1 MRIYF
6 YGHFT
11 VLTMES
17 DPFSIGDSLGNCY
30 MFYSVPALLNHNRKR
45 EFGTV
50 IAEAKNNL
58 IVVDDEIIREH
69 VYLIPKTK
77 VDHYGD
83 QQMYF
88 DIPEISLKDFEI

>member
-1 MRIYF
+1 
-6 YGHFT
+6 
-11 VLTMES
+11 MES

-30 MFYSVPALLNHNRKR
+30 MFYSVPALLNHNRER

-77 VDHYGD
+77 VDHYTHK
-83 QQMYF
+83 QVYF
-88 DIPEISLKDFEI
+88 SVSEKSLKEFEI

>member
-1 MRIYF
+1 
-6 YGHFT
+6 
-11 VLTMES
+11 MES

-30 MFYSVPALLNHNRKR
+30 MFYSAPALLNHNRKR

-77 VDHYGD
+77 VDHYID

>member
-1 MRIYF
+1 
-6 YGHFT
+6 
-11 VLTMES
+11 
-17 DPFSIGDSLGNCY
+17 
-30 MFYSVPALLNHNRKR
+30 MFYSAPALLNHNRER

-69 VYLIPKTK
+69 IYLIPKTK

>member
-1 MRIYF
+1 MKE
-6 YGHFT
+6 T
-11 VLTMES
+11 VH
-17 DPFSIGDSLGNCY
+17 IGDPSGNYC
-30 MFYSVPALLNHNRKR
+30 MFYSASALVNHERER

-50 IAEAKNNL
+50 IAEAKNKL

-83 QQMYF
+83 RQMYF
-88 DIPEISLKDFEI
+88 DIPESSLKDFEI

>member
-1 MRIYF
+1 MNE
-6 YGHFT
+6 T
-11 VLTMES
+11 VN
-17 DPFSIGDSLGNCY
+17 IGDRSGNYC
-30 MFYSVPALLNHNRKR
+30 MFYSSSALVNHDRER

-69 VYLIPKTK
+69 VYLIPKIK

>member
-1 MRIYF
+1 
-6 YGHFT
+6 
-11 VLTMES
+11 
-17 DPFSIGDSLGNCY
+17 
-30 MFYSVPALLNHNRKR
+30 MFYSVPALLNHNRER

-69 VYLIPKTK
+69 VYLISKTK
-77 VDHYGD
+77 VNHYGD

-88 DIPEISLKDFEI
+88 DITENSLKDFEI